1 LREGIVLNKILNFF
15 RPKRLEAEIEEE
27 LEFHR
32 SRTSGSFGNMTLI
45 RDQVR
50 DASTI
55 LWLETLVQDLRYGIR
70 QLRTAPVLVAVAV
83 LSLALGIGANTAIF
97 TLINAVMLQ
106 SLPVRDPGRLVLF
119 YDGIDTG
126 VYSGDDFPGNI
137 FLIRRGNISK
147 HIMTRLKAFAHFGKG
162 PIVLSC
168 ISPDLPKAGPLNRRK
183 RILFPETTS
192 RFWA

>member
-45 RDQVR
+45 RDQAR

-55 LWLETLVQDLRYGIR
+55 LWLETLVQDVRYGIR
-70 QLRTAPVLVAVAV
+70 QLRKAPVLVTVAV

-126 VYSGDDFPGNI
+126 AISGDDFPSNI
-137 FLIRRGNISK
+137 FSYPSRQYLKTHHDS
-147 HIMTRLKAFAHFGKG
+147 LKAFAHFGKG